1 MTRLPNRVKIIQ
13 RALASGKGHEMY
25 PNEDIKILL
34 DNDYI
39 MASLGVMSKE
49 YPEAAFG
56 LMENSLQLESSCL
69 LINKEAVGE
78 SR

>member
-1 MTRLPNRVKIIQ
+1 MTRLPNRVKIIYN
-13 RALASGKGHEMY
+13 ALTSGKGNEMY
-25 PNEDIKILL
+25 PNEDVKILI

-56 LMENSLQLESSCL
+56 LMENSLLLESSCL
-69 LINKEAVGE
+69 LSNKEVKEA
-78 SR
+78 